1 VLAQLQ
7 SFQIARN
14 DAWLRWRNGALEL
27 SNYLWLANDSPYYL
41 PETVLPDP
49 GWKKYDVNNAA
60 LPLLEELLATARN
73 LHPKLSSYN
82 YKLQILD
89 VEKRLKF
96 QNLLPT
102 VDFRYNILNTDYNV
116 FKNGSRAYYQNN
128 YKFGFDI
135 GMPLRLSQGRGEY
148 RAAKIKIQETELD
161 LSMTRLSI
169 QNKVKAYFN
178 DLANL
183 QQQVRLA
190 EASLD
195 NYQRLFRGEDIRFK
209 YGESTL
215 FIINSR
221 ENKVLESRQKLIE
234 LRTKFMKSMQAVIWS
249 TGQLR

>member
-1 VLAQLQ
+1 
-7 SFQIARN
+7 
-14 DAWLRWRNGALEL
+14 
-27 SNYLWLANDSPYYL
+27 
-41 PETVLPDP
+41 
-49 GWKKYDVNNAA
+49 
-60 LPLLEELLATARN
+60 
-73 LHPKLSSYN
+73 
-82 YKLQILD
+82 
-89 VEKRLKF
+89 
-96 QNLLPT
+96 
-102 VDFRYNILNTDYNV
+102 
-116 FKNGSRAYYQNN
+116 
-128 YKFGFDI
+128 
-135 GMPLRLSQGRGEY
+135 
-148 RAAKIKIQETELD
+148 
-161 LSMTRLSI
+161 MTRLSI